1 LNPVGGGNFSLMAL
15 TGQTLVHVSHF
26 RQGSKFVRG
35 LSGVIEAFVRTAL
48 KMTLGPYSGV
58 IEILG
63 LP

>member
-1 LNPVGGGNFSLMAL
+1 MAF

-26 RQGSKFVRG
+26 RQRSKFVRG